1 MKSNAIHRFTNGDQL
16 SEAPTRDSAE
26 AIDVGGNQPYTIRKP
41 TSLVQVPN
49 QRLFGPKAAARYLG
63 ICEDTL
69 KKITDLEQI
78 RAFKLN
84 GRRAYRLEDLERF
97 IESLP
102 GWYDEPGEKS
112 AKVVEK
118 GNHDL

>member
-1 MKSNAIHRFTNGDQL
+1 MKSNAMRQFANGHRTSESSKSTEETGAFRDDQL
-16 SEAPTRDSAE
+16 
-26 AIDVGGNQPYTIRKP
+26 QTIRKP
-41 TSLVQVPN
+41 AALIQAPN

-78 RAFKLN
+78 PAFKLN
-84 GRRAYRLEDLERF
+84 GRRAYRFEDLERF
-97 IESLP
+97 VESLP
-102 GWYDEPGEKS
+102 GWYDDPGEKS

>member
-1 MKSNAIHRFTNGDQL
+1 MKINAIGQFTNGNRLD
-16 SEAPTRDSAE
+16 SPTQNTMEGSDNLR
-26 AIDVGGNQPYTIRKP
+26 NRFQTIRKP
-41 TSLVQVPN
+41 SGPIQVCN

-78 RAFKLN
+78 PAFNLN
-84 GRRAYRLEDLERF
+84 GRRAYRIEDLERF

-102 GWYDEPGEKS
+102 GWYDDVGEKS

>member
-1 MKSNAIHRFTNGDQL
+1 MKSNAIGRFTNQNRS
-16 SEAPTRDSAE
+16 SEDSPINTAE
-26 AIDVGGNQPYTIRKP
+26 KAEGLRSQFQTIRKP
-41 TSLVQVPN
+41 SAPLQVTN

-78 RAFKLN
+78 PAFNLN
-84 GRRAYRLEDLERF
+84 GRRAYRIEDLERF

-102 GWYDEPGEKS
+102 GWYDDPGEKS